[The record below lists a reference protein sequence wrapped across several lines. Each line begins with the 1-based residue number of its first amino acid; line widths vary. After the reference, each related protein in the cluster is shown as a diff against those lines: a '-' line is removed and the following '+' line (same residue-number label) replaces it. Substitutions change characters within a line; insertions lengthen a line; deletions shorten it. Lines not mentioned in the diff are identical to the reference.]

1 MHNEYSKSTFNNIR
15 GSLDTKLI
23 EENMATDFNGQNAFN
38 ITDRRRFLKNIS
50 VGSATFA
57 ATNLWTMSA
66 TGQENMSFV
75 NSGAVPRRAFG
86 AQGFKFRTLQNFQ
99 AFRWSARS
107 RATWVSFC
115 EGNGGLE
122 FTDWAETCAD

>member
-1 MHNEYSKSTFNNIR
+1 ME
-15 GSLDTKLI
+15 
-23 EENMATDFNGQNAFN
+23 TDFNGQNAFN

-50 VGSATFA
+50 VVSAAFA
-57 ATNLWTMSA
+57 TTDLWTMSA
-66 TGQENMSFV
+66 AGRKICLSSTRGQCH
-75 NSGAVPRRAFG
+75 AVPLG

-122 FTDWAETCAD
+122 FTDWA

>member
-1 MHNEYSKSTFNNIR
+1 
-15 GSLDTKLI
+15 
-23 EENMATDFNGQNAFN
+23 
-38 ITDRRRFLKNIS
+38 
-50 VGSATFA
+50 
-57 ATNLWTMSA
+57 
-66 TGQENMSFV
+66 
-75 NSGAVPRRAFG
+75 VPLG

-122 FTDWAETCAD
+122 FTDWAEIQRAQIEQMGLENYLANQNLIQASRFIRILHYWHMLNAEKHYYL